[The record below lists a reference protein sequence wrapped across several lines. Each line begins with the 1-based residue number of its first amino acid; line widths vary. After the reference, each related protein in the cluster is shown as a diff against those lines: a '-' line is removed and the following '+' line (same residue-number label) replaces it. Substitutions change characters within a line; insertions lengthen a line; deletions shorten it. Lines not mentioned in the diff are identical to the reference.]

1 MTKVLKD
8 FEIRLS
14 ETRKSDLKWTS
25 DDLIKCFKQLC
36 KHWIF
41 YLAHDEA
48 SKQDIFQCSVRLQ
61 KKTTQN
67 NLFYLIC
74 KSLCWVPGDTP
85 PSIEPTYK
93 GIHKT
98 SNFNFDYYT
107 AIAPAQKWSSKYQNN
122 NSTPN
127 STINVTIDVTIDD
140 NWLPR
145 LDKNDNNHHPL
156 TFQTN
161 KRILSSE
168 KLLIAEYLEKL
179 STLSQYPI
187 FREPNTI
194 IDKKKLTETLAFNG
208 TPQMR
213 MSNSD
218 YTVNLC
224 ASSSD
229 MYVCVLH
236 VYGIKKNN
244 VPICYIGTSP
254 TLLQRVFDAI
264 KKVGFNVKGKY
275 TIMCGDE
282 ELDPNNTLQ
291 ECGLKINLINDIQI
305 INITPKKIIK
315 KVRKNID

>member
-1 MTKVLKD
+1 MVQVLKD

-14 ETRKSDLKWTS
+14 ETRKSNLKWTS
-25 DDLIKCFKQLC
+25 DDLIKCFKLLC

-41 YLAHDEA
+41 YLAYDET
-48 SKQDIFQCSVRLQ
+48 SKQNFFQCSIRLQ

-74 KSLCWVPGDTP
+74 KSLCWVSGDTP
-85 PSIEPTYK
+85 PSIEPTCK

-98 SNFNFDYYT
+98 SNFNYDYYT
-107 AIAPAQKWSSKYQNN
+107 AMTPAQKWSSKYQNN

-127 STINVTIDVTIDD
+127 STINATIDVTIDD
-140 NWLPR
+140 NWIPR
-145 LDKNDNNHHPL
+145 LDKNDNNHHLL

-161 KRILSSE
+161 NKTPFDE

-179 STLSQYPI
+179 STSSQYPI

-194 IDKKKLTETLAFNG
+194 IDKKKLVETLAFNG

-213 MSNSD
+213 TSNSD

-224 ASSSD
+224 ASSPSI
-229 MYVCVLH
+229 YVCVLH

-244 VPICYIGTSP
+244 VPICYIGTSS

-264 KKVGFNVKGKY
+264 KKIGFNVKGKY
-275 TIMCGDE
+275 TIMHGDE
-282 ELDPNNTLQ
+282 KLDSNNTLQ
-291 ECGLKINLINDIQI
+291 ECGLKINSINDVQI
-305 INITPKKIIK
+305 INITSKKSSKKIL
-315 KVRKNID
+315 ID